1 MKKEI
6 KRTELGK
13 KIKRLRDDR
22 DLTIEQ
28 VAEALGIKLNT
39 YGTYE
44 RNINPKRETLV
55 KIAEFF
61 DVSLDYLMGK
71 EDKTPKKDFSFEEA
85 ENHNDGLTLSNYD
98 GYQVAEGDFG
108 KLTEEEIVFLQTLRS
123 LSEED
128 KIELA
133 RYLKN
138 KRDNK

>member
-13 KIKRLRDDR
+13 KLKRLRDDR

-28 VAEALGIKLNT
+28 VAEALGMKLNT
-39 YGTYE
+39 YGKYE

-71 EDKTPKKDFSFEEA
+71 EDKAPKKDFTEA
-85 ENHNDGLTLSNYD
+85 ENRSGELRLKNYD
-98 GYQVAEGDFG
+98 IYKVVDDDPGN
-108 KLTEEEIVFLQTLRS
+108 LTEEEMLFLQTFRT
-123 LSEED
+123 LSDED
-128 KIELA
+128 RIEVA
-133 RYLKN
+133 KYMKS
-138 KRDNK
+138 KKAKE

>member
-13 KIKRLRDDR
+13 KLKKLRDDR

-28 VAEALGIKLNT
+28 VAEALGMKLNT
-39 YGTYE
+39 YGKYE

-71 EDKTPKKDFSFEEA
+71 EDKAPKKDFTEVESHSGE
-85 ENHNDGLTLSNYD
+85 LRLKNYD
-98 GYQVAEGDFG
+98 IYKVVDDDPGN
-108 KLTEEEIVFLQTLRS
+108 LTEEEMLFLQTFRT
-123 LSEED
+123 LSDED
-128 KIELA
+128 RIEVA
-133 RYLKN
+133 KYMKS
-138 KRDNK
+138 KKAKE